1 MTQIFKISGL
11 HCTACTKLTAK
22 RLKGIP
28 GVDEAAVD
36 LDTGK
41 AELSV
46 SREVGINE
54 IKTALAG
61 SEYDAEKYDE

>member
-1 MTQIFKISGL
+1 MTQTVKISGL

-28 GVDEAAVD
+28 GVDEAVVE
-36 LDTGK
+36 LSTGK
-41 AELSV
+41 AELSAG
-46 SREVGINE
+46 REIGLGE

-61 SEYDAEKYDE
+61 TEYTAEKYDE